1 MITIEKIDE
10 LLNVPIKCE
19 DGRFIRIMSCDNI
32 LKKILLFHS
41 HELKLNGNFEN
52 QLKTVILRFSEMV
65 HYILENPENIN
76 RESLFGVNKFMVLPT
91 KEIIQNSI
99 FEIKDW
105 YILLDDTLKDLSNLD
120 FEIDNLSMIN
130 YIVIAN
136 FCGISDFSRGINSSR
151 LLRRFINFQNQT
163 ASFYRHDISTK
174 IFLEEIKNHKEYI
187 ETMTKIYKGLDLEP
201 EDLLTFI
208 LLFDIRKN
216 RNMFDRNRK
225 T

>member
-1 MITIEKIDE
+1 MITTQKIDE

-19 DGRFIRIMSCDNI
+19 DGRLIRLMSCDNI

-41 HELKLNGNFEN
+41 HELNLSGNFET

-65 HYILENPENIN
+65 HYILENPGNVN
-76 RESLFGVNKFMVLPT
+76 RQNLFGVNKFMVLPT
-91 KEIIQNSI
+91 KEIIQNTI
-99 FEIKDW
+99 LEIKAW
-105 YILLDDTLKDLSNLD
+105 NMLLDDTLKDLSNLD

-130 YIVIAN
+130 YIIIAN

-163 ASFYRHDISTK
+163 SSFYRHDISTK
-174 IFLEEIKNHKEYI
+174 LFLDEVKNHKEYL
-187 ETMTKIYKGLDLEP
+187 ENMAKIYKESNLET